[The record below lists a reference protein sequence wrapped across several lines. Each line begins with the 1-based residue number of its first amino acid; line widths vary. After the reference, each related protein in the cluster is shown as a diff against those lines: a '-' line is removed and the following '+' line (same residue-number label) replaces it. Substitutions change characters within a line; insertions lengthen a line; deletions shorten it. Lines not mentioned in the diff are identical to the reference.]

1 LIGLKG
7 QYLFSFSIAG
17 KNDFIQEADLQLFKV
32 VEDAGN
38 ILPSFE
44 FVFTLEDT
52 SILRYLNEGNPLEM
66 AMGEDDIAMTNINF
80 RILNKQISKISQHKY
95 LIRLTGLYD
104 DMSYYT
110 DCRINITDKV
120 SGIEAII
127 DTAENHFGID
137 TNVTKSQDQQ
147 YWVQSN
153 VSNKMFINQV
163 WMHSWLVNSFP
174 AIGITSDGIFV
185 IRDVKKLIKKLT
197 TEDYAWKFISTDST
211 KPDELTFDQYKVES
225 NTGFINLWVGYEREK
240 EVLNLDTGVEG
251 VITPS
256 LNTMLSLSTDLDR
269 MADIGTRAS
278 EFGVVNENVHPKYW
292 VAYQQNL
299 SYLSIFGSTKIVLQ
313 FTGKYANIRVLDLVL
328 LRDMD
333 LELKQSEEYYSGAY
347 LVTRV
352 TRILENKNFITMI
365 HLNRESLGGLQ
376 GEFA

>member
-1 LIGLKG
+1 
-7 QYLFSFSIAG
+7 
-17 KNDFIQEADLQLFKV
+17 
-32 VEDAGN
+32 
-38 ILPSFE
+38 
-44 FVFTLEDT
+44 LEDT

>member
-1 LIGLKG
+1 MIGLKG
-7 QYLFSFSIAG
+7 QYLFAFSIAG